1 MKLHRTISALILSLL
16 IVLAMLPV
24 SSSYGAEAID
34 ITKLV
39 NLTLNC
45 RYGDKPVQGKIFN
58 AYRLADVDKYGRIT
72 PVKDNGYDNFNLG
85 ILGKDDE
92 GWRSTAAALESYVL
106 AKNIKADGKAVSDEN
121 GVAVFSGLQ
130 QGLYLIIDSRLTMGN
145 VNYEP
150 SPFIVQLPMAD
161 SDTNS
166 WKYNVTSDVKGE
178 IIPVSPSQPD
188 SQYTDITVTK
198 GWEDNDDE
206 YKVRPSEVRVYLL
219 KEGDVIDQAVLNRE
233 NNWKHT
239 WKNLDK
245 RYSYTVA
252 EDIVEYYSPQLEREG
267 YEFALINTYYDS
279 SIEPG
284 PSGDI
289 NVPGGS
295 DSPDAS
301 GTGSPDSGKLPQT
314 GSMWWPV
321 PVLTAAGL
329 ILICAGVMRRR
340 RS

>member
-16 IVLAMLPV
+16 IVLAIIPV
-24 SSSYGAEAID
+24 SSVYGAEAID
-34 ITKLV
+34 ITESV
-39 NLTLNC
+39 YLTLNC

-72 PVKDNGYDNFNLG
+72 PIEDYESFNLG
-85 ILGKDDE
+85 ILGRDE
-92 GWRSTAAALESYVL
+92 ESWRATAAALESYVL

-121 GVAVFSGLQ
+121 GIARFERLE
-130 QGLYLIIDSRLTMGN
+130 QGLYLVIDSRMTMGN
-145 VNYEP
+145 VRYEI
-150 SPFIVQLPMAD
+150 SPVIVQLPMAD
-161 SDTNS
+161 TDTNS

-289 NVPGGS
+289 NVPDGS

-314 GSMWWPV
+314 GSLWWPV

-329 ILICAGVMRRR
+329 ILVCAGVMRRR

>member
-16 IVLAMLPV
+16 IVLAIIPV
-24 SSSYGAEAID
+24 SSVYGAEAID
-34 ITKLV
+34 ITESV
-39 NLTLNC
+39 YLTLNC

-72 PVKDNGYDNFNLG
+72 PIEDYESFNLG
-85 ILGKDDE
+85 ILGRDDE
-92 GWRSTAAALESYVL
+92 SWRATAAALESHVL
-106 AKNIKADGKAVSDEN
+106 ANNIKADGKAVSDEK
-121 GVAVFSGLQ
+121 GIATFSGLQ
-130 QGLYLIIDSRLTMGN
+130 QGLYLVIDSRMTMGN
-145 VNYEP
+145 VRYEI
-150 SPFIVQLPMAD
+150 SPVIVQLPMAD
-161 SDTNS
+161 TDTNS

-289 NVPGGS
+289 NVPDGS

-314 GSMWWPV
+314 GSLWWPV

-329 ILICAGVMRRR
+329 ILVCAGVMRRR

>member
-16 IVLAMLPV
+16 IVLAMIPV
-24 SSSYGAEAID
+24 SSVYGAEAID
-34 ITKLV
+34 ITESV
-39 NLTLNC
+39 YLTLNC
-45 RYGDKPVQGKIFN
+45 RYGDKPVQGKTFN

-72 PVKDNGYDNFNLG
+72 PIKEKGFDNFNLG
-85 ILGKDDE
+85 ISGRDDE
-92 GWRSTAAALESYVL
+92 SWRATAAALESYVL
-106 AKNIKADGKAVSDEN
+106 ANSIKADGKAVSDEN
-121 GVAVFSGLQ
+121 GIARFERLE
-130 QGLYLIIDSRLTMGN
+130 QGLYLVIDSRMTMGN
-145 VNYEP
+145 VRYEI
-150 SPFIVQLPMAD
+150 SPVIVQLPMAD

-166 WKYNVTSDVKGE
+166 WKYNVTADTKGE
-178 IIPVSPSQPD
+178 IIPVYPSQPD

-219 KEGDVIDQAVLNRE
+219 KDGDVIDQAVLSRD

-314 GSMWWPV
+314 GSLWWPV

-329 ILICAGVMRRR
+329 ILVCAGVMRRR

>member
-1 MKLHRTISALILSLL
+1 MKLHRTISALILSIL
-16 IVLAMLPV
+16 IVLAMIPV
-24 SSSYGAEAID
+24 SSVYGAEAID
-34 ITKLV
+34 ITESV
-39 NLTLNC
+39 YLTLNC
-45 RYGDKPVQGKIFN
+45 RYGDKPVQGKTFN

-72 PVKDNGYDNFNLG
+72 PIDDYEYFNLG
-85 ILGKDDE
+85 ILGRDDE
-92 GWRSTAAALESYVL
+92 SWRATAAALESYVL
-106 AKNIKADGKAVSDEN
+106 ANNIKADGKAVSDEN
-121 GVAVFSGLQ
+121 GIARFERLE
-130 QGLYLIIDSRLTMGN
+130 QGLYLVIDSRMTMGN
-145 VNYEP
+145 VRYEI
-150 SPFIVQLPMAD
+150 SPVIVQLPMAD
-161 SDTNS
+161 TDTNS

-188 SQYTDITVTK
+188 SQYIDITVTK

-239 WKNLDK
+239 WKYLDK

-252 EDIVEYYSPQLEREG
+252 EDIVECYSPQLEREG

-289 NVPGGS
+289 NVPDGT
-295 DSPDAS
+295 DSPGAS

-314 GSMWWPV
+314 GSLWWPV

-329 ILICAGVMRRR
+329 ILVCAGVMRRR